1 MSLNPIRLT
10 RAMTLVIMLALFSP
24 LPAQDIEGM
33 SIDQQIEVARNQTEA
48 DRQLILNAN
57 LSLTEEESRNFW
69 PVYRAYR
76 NEAMEINDGVKDLV
90 IRYSNQYDNL
100 SGEEAY
106 SLVSEIFP
114 LQMQQAE
121 LKKKYLERF
130 SRVLSPMNAARA
142 MQIENK
148 LDALLLVDLAAE
160 IPVVSSP

>member
-76 NEAMEINDGVKDLV
+76 NKAMEINDGVKDLV